1 MLAASHLENEKPSDV
16 FNISHDALNQ
26 VANILE
32 NLSLYASDIEI

>member
-1 MLAASHLENEKPSDV
+1 MSESERPSDL
-16 FNISHDALNQ
+16 FNISHDALKQ